1 MIGNKSL
8 LSETVGRDSSSNL
21 PSSATDPND
30 LGRKQHF
37 LIRINNMKKDRERV
51 RQRERE
57 RDREREREDKNDTS
71 YFN

>member
-1 MIGNKSL
+1 MIGKKSL

-37 LIRINNMKKDRERV
+37 LIRINNMKKDRERERERETERQRETERDRV
-51 RQRERE
+51 RQREIG
-57 RDREREREDKNDTS
+57 
-71 YFN
+71 